1 MLTEYEAQKLM
12 REERRKLMQE
22 FKHEPAY
29 VVAVILKCAAGLLII
44 AGVALFGA
52 KTELDQNASPKSEPV
67 VSEKVSEP
75 LVAEGVPS
83 RETRPSNVQRP
94 SASPYRPQFQ
104 VEPYSK
110 QVFDERRRRYIEAY
124 PDSYV
129 ARQMGTTARQKD
141 TSSDGGYMAYSG
153 D

>member
-52 KTELDQNASPKSEPV
+52 KTDPDRNASPDDPV
-67 VSEKVSEP
+67 VSAKMPEP
-75 LVAEGVPS
+75 LVDEGTPS
-83 RETRPSNVQRP
+83 RGSGSSTIQQS
-94 SASPYRPQFQ
+94 SASPYRPQFK